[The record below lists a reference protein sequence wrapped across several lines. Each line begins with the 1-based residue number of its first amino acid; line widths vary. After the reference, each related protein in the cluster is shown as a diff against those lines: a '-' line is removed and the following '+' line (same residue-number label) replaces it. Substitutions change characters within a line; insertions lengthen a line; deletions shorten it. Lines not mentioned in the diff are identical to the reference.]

1 MTELK
6 QIAKSYKK
14 IKLLLI
20 MTAILT
26 GASVVAQAYFIV
38 TIVDHVFLQGASFK
52 EITSMLLWLL
62 AALLLRVSLTYVN
75 GYLGVSMATSVKAKL
90 RQSLVESYTSNPLQ
104 SSLEGQSG
112 KKVSVMMDAVD
123 EVDSYFSKYIPQVIQ
138 TSIIPL
144 MILIAVFTTHIYTA
158 LIMII
163 TAPFIPLFYIIIG
176 MKTQQK
182 SEEQMD
188 KLAAFSGRF
197 LDTLQGLTTLKL
209 LGRAKEQKHSIQKSS
224 HGFRDATMDVLKIAF
239 ISSLMLE
246 FISMLGIGLIAL
258 EVGLRLIL
266 FESIT
271 FHAAFFVLVLAP
283 EFYLSLKDL
292 GSAFHTGRG
301 SMGAA
306 KKISEE
312 LKKDSPP
319 IKWGEAKLD
328 TNKTPPT
335 IELMNLHLSYGED
348 KFALKDI
355 QVHIAPFEKVAIVGR
370 SGAGKTTLLH
380 VLAGLIPATSGEV
393 LIKGRPQ
400 RDYAEHEWFNHVSYI
415 SQNPYLFSGTI
426 ADNIAIGRSGP
437 TTRKEIERAAA
448 KAGIQDLINEL
459 ENGYDTP
466 IGEGGRGLSGGEKQ
480 RIAIARAFLKQPTII
495 LFDEPTTGL
504 DLKTE
509 KILQASIKELSKTS
523 TVITVAHRLH
533 TIQHADKLIV
543 LENGEQIGQGTHQQL
558 IHSLESY
565 RNMVSVQRG
574 GGVK

>member
-6 QIAKSYKK
+6 QLAKSYKK
-14 IKLLLI
+14 IRLLLI

-52 EITSMLLWLL
+52 EITSMLLFLL
-62 AALLLRVSLTYVN
+62 GALLLRVSLTYVN

-90 RQSLVESYTSNPLQ
+90 RQSLVESYTTNPLQ
-104 SSLEGQSG
+104 TSLEGQSG

-209 LGRAKEQKHSIQKSS
+209 LGRAKEQKQSIQKSS

-258 EVGLRLIL
+258 EVGLRLVL
-266 FESIT
+266 FQSIT

-306 KKISEE
+306 QKISEE
-312 LKKDSPP
+312 LQKDLPP

-328 TNKTPPT
+328 THKTPPT

-355 QVHIAPFEKVAIVGR
+355 HLHIAPFEKVAIVGR

-400 RDYAEHEWFNHVSYI
+400 RDYAEHDWFNHVSYI

-426 ADNIAIGRSGP
+426 ADNIAIGRRGP

-448 KAGIQDLINEL
+448 KAGIEDLINEL
-459 ENGYDTP
+459 ENGYDTL

-509 KILQASIKELSKTS
+509 KILQASIEELSKTS

-543 LENGEQIGQGTHQQL
+543 LENGKQIGHGTHHEL

-574 GGVK
+574 GGS